1 MRCVKVAAVIQW
13 MVRAARPATITA
25 GHNSGYPSPGRLP
38 FGVRSTIP
46 AVAFGLWLG
55 VIALPLGAQSGAPRS
70 EEQLLIEDLCG
81 CVSAVDLGTST
92 SQLERQV
99 RGCLEAAVLRHPS
112 GARRMLERP
121 GSESSAGYKLG
132 QVLGEALDRT
142 CEAFGAVRDRLRR
155 AHDAQLLKKGS
166 T

>member
-1 MRCVKVAAVIQW
+1 MK
-13 MVRAARPATITA
+13 
-25 GHNSGYPSPGRLP
+25 LP
-38 FGVRSTIP
+38 FGVRSAIHGIGL
-46 AVAFGLWLG
+46 GLWLG
-55 VIALPLGAQSGAPRS
+55 LMTFPARAQTAPARSDEQQLTEALC
-70 EEQLLIEDLCG
+70 D
-81 CVSAVDLGTST
+81 CVSAVDLGASN

-99 RGCLEAAVLRHPS
+99 RGCLEAAVLRHPA

-121 GSESSAGYKLG
+121 GTDSSAGYKLG
-132 QVLGEALDRT
+132 QVLGDALDRT